1 MRILLFTF
9 SLFVALFVHAQ
20 ETTIG
25 KKPAEETKNESLEAR
40 EVLLVPFEK
49 NMYRS
54 DADMDIAQ
62 ASGISVHELRALFR
76 NELQKHLEK
85 ALAGK
90 KSSYSLL
97 NENPSFKRDFEYINY
112 STAYK
117 YESLD
122 GEKEK
127 EKSGTK
133 NGQITGNAQNGNRF
147 MNRTFSNPIS
157 IEVIHKKYGSEYLL
171 FINQMD
177 IGAAAGTE
185 QNDIM
190 NETFNRE
197 IKVHY
202 TIVDKNG
209 KEIDAGIAS
218 ATFPYKKKKAGA
230 IINDTFPAIA
240 QKIIAKLP

>member
-1 MRILLFTF
+1 MRILFFVCSFFFLFI
-9 SLFVALFVHAQ
+9 ANAQ

-25 KKPAEETKNESLEAR
+25 KKPIEEAKNESIEAR
-40 EVLLVPFEK
+40 DVLLVPFEK

-76 NELQKHLEK
+76 NEMQKHIEK
-85 ALAGK
+85 ALTGK

-97 NENPSFKRDFEYINY
+97 SENPSFKRDFDYLNY

-117 YESLD
+117 YESLE
-122 GEKEK
+122 GEKET
-127 EKSGTK
+127 EKARTK
-133 NGQITGNAQNGNRF
+133 NGQITGNTQSGNRF
-147 MNRTFSNPIS
+147 MNRTISNPKSLEI
-157 IEVIHKKYGSEYLL
+157 IHKKYGSEFFI

-177 IGAAAGTE
+177 IVPAAGTD
-185 QNDIM
+185 QNEIM

-202 TIVDKNG
+202 TIIDKSG

-230 IINDTFPAIA
+230 IINDTFPSIA
-240 QKIIAKLP
+240 QKVIAKLP

>member
-1 MRILLFTF
+1 MLIT
-9 SLFVALFVHAQ
+9 LFVHAQ

-25 KKPAEETKNESLEAR
+25 KKTVEETKNESLDAR
-40 EVLLVPFEK
+40 EVLLIPFEK

-54 DADMDIAQ
+54 DADIDIAQ
-62 ASGISVHELRALFR
+62 ASGISVHELRVLFR

-85 ALAGK
+85 ALTGK
-90 KSSYSLL
+90 KSSYNLL
-97 NENPSFKRDFEYINY
+97 NETPSFKKDFDYINY

-117 YESLD
+117 YELLD

-133 NGQITGNAQNGNRF
+133 NGQITGNAHSGNRF
-147 MNRTFSNPIS
+147 MNRTISNPKS
-157 IEVIHKKYGSEYLL
+157 IEVIHKKYGSEYFV

-177 IGAAAGTE
+177 IGPASATN

-202 TIVDKNG
+202 TIIDKQGN
-209 KEIDAGIAS
+209 EINSGIAS
-218 ATFPYKKKKAGA
+218 ATFPFKKKKADV

-240 QKIIAKLP
+240 QKIIAELP

>member
-1 MRILLFTF
+1 MRILFFACSFFFLFI
-9 SLFVALFVHAQ
+9 ANAQ

-25 KKPAEETKNESLEAR
+25 KKPIEDAKNESLEAR
-40 EVLLVPFEK
+40 DVLLIPFEK
-49 NMYRS
+49 TMYRS

-62 ASGISVHELRALFR
+62 ASGISVHELRVLFR
-76 NELQKHLEK
+76 NEMQKHIEK
-85 ALAGK
+85 ALTGK

-97 NENPSFKRDFEYINY
+97 SDNPSLKRDFDYLTY
-112 STAYK
+112 SSAYK
-117 YESLD
+117 YQSL
-122 GEKEK
+122 ENET
-127 EKSGTK
+127 EKSAPK
-133 NGQITGNAQNGNRF
+133 NGQISGNTQNGNRF
-147 MNRTFSNPIS
+147 MNRTISNPKS
-157 IEVIHKKYGSEYLL
+157 IELIHKKYGSEHLV

-177 IGAAAGTE
+177 IGPAAGTD

-202 TIVDKNG
+202 TIIDKNG
-209 KEIDAGIAS
+209 KELDAGIAS

-230 IINDTFPAIA
+230 IINDTFPTIA